1 MLTAADVMTTDVVS
15 VDPGTP
21 VRDVAELLC
30 TRRISGVP
38 VIDVDGRVIGIVS
51 EGDLIRHAT
60 IAGER
65 RQSWLQS
72 LFADDGATARDYT
85 KAHGRTARDVMTAD
99 VVNVETTATLAEI
112 ADMMQRHRIKRVPV
126 LRDGGLVGIVTR
138 GDLLKGMIAH
148 KAEPA
153 ATVDDRSIH
162 EQLLRELSDQ
172 PWAHLLDA
180 KVENGVVHLY
190 GTIQYDDER
199 RALRIA
205 AENVPGVKRVEE
217 HLTPWSSAPIRHSGE
232 G

>member
-1 MLTAADVMTTDVVS
+1 
-15 VDPGTP
+15 
-21 VRDVAELLC
+21 
-30 TRRISGVP
+30 
-38 VIDVDGRVIGIVS
+38 
-51 EGDLIRHAT
+51 
-60 IAGER
+60 
-65 RQSWLQS
+65 
-72 LFADDGATARDYT
+72 
-85 KAHGRTARDVMTAD
+85 MTAD
-99 VVNVETTATLAEI
+99 VVNVETRATLGEI

-232 G
+232 GGGEEAFLLTTGSLAANTGRSSQVATGLAGGGDTASPML